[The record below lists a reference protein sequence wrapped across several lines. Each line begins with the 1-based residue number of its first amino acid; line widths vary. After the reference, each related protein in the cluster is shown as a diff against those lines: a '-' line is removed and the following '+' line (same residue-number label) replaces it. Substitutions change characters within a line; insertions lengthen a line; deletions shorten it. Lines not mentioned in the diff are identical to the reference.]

1 MAKIL
6 LDYVFPISVIA
17 PTPQASTAFLKQV
30 CVIAK
35 PNEANEENVGT
46 ITLCTTAAAVAELTA
61 NTNASQLFNAGMN
74 RVYVLLS
81 DDLDVAEALDENQGV
96 FFTVL
101 ISDDF
106 GNSDLATLDLG
117 TFKGVTGLSSTDK
130 AVVATQAAIE
140 NRCAFF
146 TNSTNKA
153 KNLFYAFG
161 SLLSNQLGWNSQQ
174 YITMPFNDGVD
185 TLGDAEELFDGKVSF
200 VISDDEFST
209 RLALFACGRKAITAP
224 YIIKNLCIDLQSRAL
239 QWISGNQP
247 KYTLKEAAL
256 LETRL
261 QEDVVQSFITRNWI
275 DAGIV
280 EIKLEA
286 QNFVASGYI
295 NVAEPKALWRVI
307 SELKQTL

>member
-17 PTPQASTAFLKQV
+17 PTAQASTAFLKQV
-30 CVIAK
+30 CIVAK
-35 PNEANEENVGT
+35 PKSGVDAGSV
-46 ITLCTTAAAVAELTA
+46 TLCTSAAAVAALTD
-61 NTNASQLFNAGMN
+61 NTNATQLFSAGMN

-81 DDLDVAEALDENQGV
+81 DDLDISELLEESKNL
-96 FFTVL
+96 FYTVL
-101 ISDDF
+101 ISDDYVDA
-106 GNSDLATLDLG
+106 DLTGLD
-117 TFKGVTGLSSTDK
+117 VTGYDGVLGVSTPTE
-130 AVVATQAAIE
+130 AVAIAQAAI
-140 NRCAFF
+140 NKRCAFF
-146 TNSTNKA
+146 TDSVNKA
-153 KNLFYAFG
+153 KNMFFAFG

-174 YITMPFNDGVD
+174 YIPMPFNDGVD
-185 TLGDAEELFDGKVSF
+185 ELGEAENLFDGKVSF
-200 VISDDEFST
+200 VIHDDEFSN
-209 RLALFACGRKAITAP
+209 RLALFAAGKKAITAP

-261 QEDVVQSFITRNWI
+261 QEDVVNSFINRNWI

-280 EIKLEA
+280 EIKLEQ

-295 NVAEPKALWRVI
+295 NVAEPKALWRVV

>member
-35 PNEANEENVGT
+35 PNEANEENVGS
-46 ITLCTTAAAVAELTA
+46 ITLCTNAAAVTALTA
-61 NTNASQLFNAGMN
+61 NTNAAQLFNAGMN

-81 DDLDVAEALDENQGV
+81 DDLDVAEALDDNQGL
-96 FFTVL
+96 FYTVL

-106 GNSDLATLDLG
+106 GDSDLATLDLG
-117 TFKGVTGLSSTDK
+117 TFKGVTGLSSTSTS
-130 AVVATQAAIE
+130 VCATQAAIE

-174 YITMPFNDGVD
+174 YITMPFNDGVE
-185 TLGDAEELFDGKVSF
+185 TLGDAENLFAGKISF
-200 VISDDEFST
+200 VIFDDEFSS
-209 RLALFACGRKAITAP
+209 RLALFACGGKAITAP

-239 QWISGNQP
+239 QWIAGNQP

-261 QEDVVQSFITRNWI
+261 QEDVVQSFIARNWI